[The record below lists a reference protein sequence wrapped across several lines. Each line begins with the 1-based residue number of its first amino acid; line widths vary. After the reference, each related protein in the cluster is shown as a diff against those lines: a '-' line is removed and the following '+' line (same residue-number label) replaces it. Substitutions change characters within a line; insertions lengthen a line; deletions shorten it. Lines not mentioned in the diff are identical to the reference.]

1 MSFIKAIN
9 DDTFETEVLKSSIP
23 VLVDFWAEWCG
34 PCRPL
39 GQKLDE
45 ISKEL
50 EDKTKIVKINV
61 ADNPIA
67 AKRYGVRSIP
77 AMILFK
83 DGIEREQLIGNHPKE
98 TIIRFLS
105 HYD

>member
-1 MSFIKAIN
+1 MSYIKTVT
-9 DDTFETEVLKSSIP
+9 DDSFEAEVLKSLTP

-39 GQKLDE
+39 GQKLEE
-45 ISKEL
+45 ISTEL
-50 EDKTKIVKINV
+50 EDTIKIVKVNA
-61 ADNPIA
+61 ADNPIT

-83 DGIEREQLIGNHPKE
+83 
-98 TIIRFLS
+98 
-105 HYD
+105 